1 MYVCYF
7 ITSERVIGQ
16 KNGLHHWIC
25 YGSGMVLKLTRSSQR
40 PVCSSDY
47 EKTLLKGIL
56 LNTFTNSNPLF
67 LTILICTQINHVVY
81 VYLGINDTKTK
92 QISNFVNKSFIS
104 ITNVFKL

>member
-1 MYVCYF
+1 
-7 ITSERVIGQ
+7 
-16 KNGLHHWIC
+16 
-25 YGSGMVLKLTRSSQR
+25 MVLKLTRSSQR

-104 ITNVFKL
+104 ITNVFNMLLQ